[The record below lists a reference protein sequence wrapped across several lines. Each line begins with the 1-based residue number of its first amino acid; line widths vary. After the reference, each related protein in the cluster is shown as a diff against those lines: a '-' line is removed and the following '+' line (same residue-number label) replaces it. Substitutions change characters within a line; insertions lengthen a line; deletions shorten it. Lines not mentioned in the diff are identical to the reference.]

1 MSGQLPQI
9 QGRTAGETVKG
20 CDGVVLI
27 QDLATPERLAEV
39 LPLNNASAVETSLL
53 DGSGLSMLLDLSWHT
68 IGIENGGRI
77 EAFMIALDHRSA
89 YDNPNFAWFKVRYST
104 FVYVDRVVTAVHA
117 RGRGHGRRLYAD
129 LFEAARGAGH
139 IRIVCEVN
147 RSPPNPGSDT
157 FHHALGFVEVGEAAL
172 PSGKVVR
179 YLEATLAAQ
188 PG

>member
-1 MSGQLPQI
+1 MSGQRPQV
-9 QGRTAGETVKG
+9 QRPTAGETVKG

-27 QDLATPERLAEV
+27 HDLATREWLAEV

-53 DGSGLSMLLDLSWHT
+53 DGSGLSMLLDLAWHT

-77 EAFMIALDHRSA
+77 EAFMIALDHRAA
-89 YDNPNFAWFKVRYST
+89 YDNPNFVWFKVRYST
-104 FVYVDRVVTAVHA
+104 FVYVDRVVTAAHA
-117 RGRGHGRRLYAD
+117 RGRGYGRGLYAD

-139 IRIVCEVN
+139 TRIMCEVN
-147 RSPPNPGSDT
+147 RSPPNPGSDI
-157 FHHALGFVEVGEAAL
+157 FHRALGFVEVGEAAL